1 MPRSDIP
8 CAAALLEKFFDHPQ
22 RNTKPQSDLLTVA
35 ILAVI
40 RSQDSFPQ
48 IQRESSHGSNVIKAS
63 PIWLQFYLKCSSRR
77 TCEESGNSLERRW
90 QRRKLKFWSNRSFIK
105 ELLTPVALGQ
115 PKMPGMPGCL
125 LQSAQEN
132 QR

>member
-48 IQRESSHGSNVIKAS
+48 IQRESSHGSNDIKAS
-63 PIWLQFYLKCSSRR
+63 PIWLQFYLKCSNFRS
-77 TCEESGNSLERRW
+77 TSYT
-90 QRRKLKFWSNRSFIK
+90 RKSTFWSHFIPREGGGAFK
-105 ELLTPVALGQ
+105 YALY
-115 PKMPGMPGCL
+115 PP
-125 LQSAQEN
+125 A
-132 QR
+132 

>member
-48 IQRESSHGSNVIKAS
+48 IQRESSHGSNDIKAS
-63 PIWLQFYLKCSSRR
+63 PIWLQFYLKCSSLPRNTLNTGPAKSTFHR
-77 TCEESGNSLERRW
+77 A
-90 QRRKLKFWSNRSFIK
+90 RKKKPTVNCWNGGAF
-105 ELLTPVALGQ
+105 
-115 PKMPGMPGCL
+115 
-125 LQSAQEN
+125 
-132 QR
+132 